1 MDIRVRTWLFISQRR
16 KYLAMKHRHL
26 SYCFIGAIILLMA
39 FPFSSKAQVAIGEMC
54 PNVKIKGIENYPGK
68 EANMADLK
76 GKAVILIFWST
87 RCSESYSSFKKFDS
101 IQAKF
106 KHSLQIILVSRE
118 SKQRID
124 KVLGEQLLQG
134 VSIPYV
140 TEDTVF
146 NHLFPNF
153 LVPHQIWMDSNGIVR
168 AITGGGHLTTQNI
181 NLLIN
186 GNALENIPV
195 KRDNLEYRNSG
206 FDTPLAGIE
215 FKENKKNLLFYSY
228 FSQYRPEIG
237 GGYRMP
243 FPDSASGVIQV
254 RVTNSSVKTLYEV
267 AYSGDFK
274 NGDPIVM
281 SFFKDSTKLLP
292 DFVEM
297 KNIFCYELF
306 ASDTSYSG
314 FLYKMRNDLD
324 MHLDIE
330 SRLISFPM
338 DCYVVKRIPQ
348 NPIQRTER
356 LSKPEVVFEKNRI
369 KMKNVSF
376 HYVVLKQLEDLLKK
390 TIVDES
396 GYNGKLDFEIPVQYG
411 NLGELNKFIRAF
423 GFEVHPEKRLMQVV
437 GLFDRP

>member
-1 MDIRVRTWLFISQRR
+1 M
-16 KYLAMKHRHL
+16 KYGPL
-26 SYCFIGAIILLMA
+26 SYCFMRAIILLIVL
-39 FPFSSKAQVAIGEMC
+39 PFSSEAQVAIGEMC
-54 PNVKIKGIENYPGK
+54 PNVKIKGIENYAGK

-87 RCSESYSSFKKFDS
+87 WCSESYSSFKKFDS
-101 IQAKF
+101 VQAKF
-106 KHSLQIILVSRE
+106 KSRLQIILVSKE
-118 SKQRID
+118 SKHRID
-124 KVLGEQLLQG
+124 KVLGEQLLKD
-134 VSIPYV
+134 VSIPYT
-140 TEDTVF
+140 TEDTIF
-146 NHLFPNF
+146 NHLFPNV
-153 LVPHQIWMDSNGIVR
+153 LVPHQVWIDSNGIVR
-168 AITGGGHLTTQNI
+168 SITGGGHLTTQNI

-186 GNALENIPV
+186 GKALENIPY

-206 FDTPLAGIE
+206 FDIPLAGIE

-243 FPDSASGVIQV
+243 FLDSASGTIQV

-292 DFVEM
+292 DFVGM

-306 ASDTSYSG
+306 AGGTSYSA
-314 FLYKMRNDLD
+314 FLYKMRSDLD

-330 SRLISFPM
+330 SRLISIPM
-338 DCYVVKRIPQ
+338 DCYVVKRVPQ
-348 NPIQRTER
+348 NPIQRKER
-356 LSKPEVVFEKNRI
+356 LSKPEVVFEKNRT

-390 TIVDES
+390 PVIDES
-396 GYNGKLDFEIPVQYG
+396 GYSGKLDFEIPVQYG
-411 NLGELNKFIRAF
+411 SLGKFNEFIRTF
-423 GFEVHPEKRLMQVV
+423 GFEVRLEKKLMQVV

>member
-1 MDIRVRTWLFISQRR
+1 
-16 KYLAMKHRHL
+16 
-26 SYCFIGAIILLMA
+26 
-39 FPFSSKAQVAIGEMC
+39 
-54 PNVKIKGIENYPGK
+54 
-68 EANMADLK
+68 
-76 GKAVILIFWST
+76 
-87 RCSESYSSFKKFDS
+87 
-101 IQAKF
+101 
-106 KHSLQIILVSRE
+106 
-118 SKQRID
+118 
-124 KVLGEQLLQG
+124 
-134 VSIPYV
+134 
-140 TEDTVF
+140 
-146 NHLFPNF
+146 
-153 LVPHQIWMDSNGIVR
+153 
-168 AITGGGHLTTQNI
+168 
-181 NLLIN
+181 
-186 GNALENIPV
+186 
-195 KRDNLEYRNSG
+195 
-206 FDTPLAGIE
+206 
-215 FKENKKNLLFYSY
+215 
-228 FSQYRPEIG
+228 
-237 GGYRMP
+237 
-243 FPDSASGVIQV
+243 
-254 RVTNSSVKTLYEV
+254 
-267 AYSGDFK
+267 
-274 NGDPIVM
+274 
-281 SFFKDSTKLLP
+281 LP